1 MAINHYS
8 KWSEAKIVLD
18 HGAKITAKFLE
29 DEIICKYGV
38 PIFILINN
46 RGEWLVEFHVM
57 CKNYNIT
64 HQFTVP

>member
-46 RGEWLVEFHVM
+46 RG
-57 CKNYNIT
+57 
-64 HQFTVP
+64 